1 MIFKKFGRT
10 HVNLVLITV
19 VTVVAATLAGIFYT
33 LQESYAVHMRIKQE
47 YVPAL
52 QDLDSFESH
61 LLRSKDLIKEWAFV
75 QRVDEDRNKVE
86 MRELSG
92 GKLKNSFLVFR
103 TSSLKM
109 NDYVKNDFDSLDFY
123 LQNYINM
130 CLEVQAL
137 LPSFE
142 SYSDPI
148 AQMEA
153 EAFFLDNSGI
163 PLMEQKCKKTLES
176 LRSNLTSKMNTEL
189 ESLNRQFDRLMII
202 IGLVALFVVM
212 AGLVIGF
219 FAKQLRLQREE
230 TQAQKE
236 VLDQLYQDLTD
247 SIQYAQRLQSTIL
260 PTMGNV
266 RQLFPKSFIFY
277 KPKSLVSGDFYWFKN
292 VGGKK
297 LFAAAD
303 CTGHGVPGAFMSLVG
318 HNFLNHVTKVFL
330 DPAQILNNVNRLAT
344 EVMKTNSSGV
354 RDGMDIAL
362 CSYHED
368 SRTLEYS
375 GANNSIYIVRNNE
388 LMELKATKRSIGSFG
403 EQGENFHT
411 QKMQLESSDMLY
423 CFSDGYADQFGGK
436 ENKKFMRKNFKSLL
450 CQISSLE
457 ISEQEK
463 ALQHAFDTWKGNFE
477 QTDDILVIG
486 IRVS

>member
-1 MIFKKFGRT
+1 
-10 HVNLVLITV
+10 
-19 VTVVAATLAGIFYT
+19 
-33 LQESYAVHMRIKQE
+33 
-47 YVPAL
+47 
-52 QDLDSFESH
+52 
-61 LLRSKDLIKEWAFV
+61 
-75 QRVDEDRNKVE
+75 
-86 MRELSG
+86 
-92 GKLKNSFLVFR
+92 
-103 TSSLKM
+103 
-109 NDYVKNDFDSLDFY
+109 
-123 LQNYINM
+123 
-130 CLEVQAL
+130 
-137 LPSFE
+137 
-142 SYSDPI
+142 
-148 AQMEA
+148 
-153 EAFFLDNSGI
+153 
-163 PLMEQKCKKTLES
+163 
-176 LRSNLTSKMNTEL
+176 LTTKMNTEL

-202 IGLVALFVVM
+202 IGMVALFVVL
-212 AGLVIGF
+212 AGLIIGF

-260 PTMGNV
+260 PTLGNV
-266 RQLFPKSFIFY
+266 RQLFPKSLIFY
-277 KPKSLVSGDFYWFKN
+277 KPKSVVSGDFYWFKN

-368 SRTLEYS
+368 SRTLEFS
-375 GANNSIYIVRNNE
+375 GANNSIYIIRNNE

-411 QKMQLESSDMLY
+411 HKMQMEPGDMLY
-423 CFSDGYADQFGGK
+423 CFSDGYADQFGGS

-450 CQISSLE
+450 CEISKLE

-463 ALQHAFDTWKGNFE
+463 ALQHAFETWKGNFE

-486 IRVS
+486 IQIS

>member
-1 MIFKKFGRT
+1 MSFKNFGRT
-10 HVNLVLITV
+10 HVNLVLIAV
-19 VTVVAATLAGIFYT
+19 VTVVAVTLAGIFYT
-33 LQESYAVHMRIKQE
+33 LQQSYLVHTRIKQV

-52 QDLDSFESH
+52 QDLDAFESN

-75 QRVDEDRNKVE
+75 QRVDEDKNKAE
-86 MRELSG
+86 MRELSS
-92 GKLKNSFLVFR
+92 GKLKDSFQVFR
-103 TSSLKM
+103 ESSLKLEDIPE
-109 NDYVKNDFDSLDFY
+109 NHLDTLDQQLQDFLH
-123 LQNYINM
+123 M
-130 CLEVQAL
+130 CLQVQGL

-153 EAFFLDNSGI
+153 ESFFLDNAGI
-163 PLMEQKCKKTLES
+163 PLAAEKCKNSLEVV
-176 LRSNLTSKMNTEL
+176 RSSVTTKMNKEL
-189 ESLNRQFDRLMII
+189 ESLNRQFDRLMLI
-202 IGLVALFVVM
+202 IGIVALFVVL
-212 AGLVIGF
+212 AALIIGF

-236 VLDQLYQDLTD
+236 ILDQLYQDLTD

-260 PTMGNV
+260 PTSGSV
-266 RQLFPKSFIFY
+266 RQLFPKSFIMY
-277 KPKSLVSGDFYWFKN
+277 QPKSVVSGDFYWFKN
-292 VGGKK
+292 IGGKK

-354 RDGMDIAL
+354 RDGMDISL

-368 SRTLEYS
+368 SRTLEFC
-375 GANNSIYIVRNNE
+375 GANNAIYIIRNNE
-388 LMELKATKRSIGSFG
+388 LIELKACKRSIGSFG
-403 EQGENFHT
+403 ERGENFTT
-411 QKMQLESSDMLY
+411 QKIQLEPQDMLY
-423 CFSDGYADQFGGK
+423 CFSDGYADQFGGS
-436 ENKKFMRKNFKSLL
+436 ENRKFMRKNFKSLL
-450 CQISSLE
+450 VQISSLE
-457 ISEQEK
+457 IAEQEK
-463 ALQHAFDTWKGNFE
+463 ALHHALNTWKGSFE

-486 IRVS
+486 IQIS